1 MKRLLSI
8 LLVSSFSFGLC
19 AQEQKIMHRPY
30 LDTRQLHYGFFV
42 GLNMMDMEMKNN
54 GYIDPSSGEQWYS
67 DIDNYQPGFT
77 VGVLGEMR
85 LNSTLALRLA
95 PAMHFG
101 QKHVAFHEQ
110 ISGRD
115 STQNIKSAYISLPIE
130 LKIAAPRY
138 NNFRP
143 YAMIGVAPS
152 VDLTVKNHRAI
163 LPKRFDC
170 FLELGMGCD
179 IYLPF
184 FKLVPELKFSF
195 GLLDILQKDRSD
207 LIDVTLLKYT
217 KGLDKSKSRMITL
230 TFYFE

>member
-1 MKRLLSI
+1 MFLG
-8 LLVSSFSFGLC
+8 VC

-54 GYIDPSSGEQWYS
+54 GYIDPASGDQWYA
-67 DIDNYQPGFT
+67 DVDNYQPGFT
-77 VGVLGEMR
+77 VGVLGELR
-85 LNSTLALRLA
+85 LNKTFALRLA

-101 QKHVAFHEQ
+101 QKHIGFHEQ
-110 ISGRD
+110 LSGRD
-115 STQNIKSAYISLPIE
+115 STQNIKSAYISVPLE

-143 YAMIGVAPS
+143 YVLLGVAPS
-152 VDLTVKNHRAI
+152 IDLTVKNHRAI
-163 LPKRFDC
+163 MPKRFDC
-170 FLELGMGCD
+170 FLEIAMGCD

-184 FKLVPELKFSF
+184 FKLIPELKFSF
-195 GLLDILQKDRSD
+195 GLLDILQKNRTD
-207 LIDVTLLKYT
+207 LIDASLLKFT
-217 KGLDKSKSRMITL
+217 KGLDKSHSRMISL